1 MLLQSVLISAS
12 ALLSIVPSSAA
23 QYYSTP
29 CLLFGPDYPTPTN
42 LSHSVAINT
51 ATQNFRASLQAAL
64 TNATAYG
71 QLDPVSTSFSID
83 VYSLTQETPLFTSHY
98 SAPALSKPAAGVATV
113 DSNTIYRIGSTS
125 KLWTVYLYLIEAGD
139 LSFNDPITKY
149 IPELAAYANANTV
162 ALNEDD
168 VDITNWND
176 VTVGA
181 LASQLAGIARDAA
194 PAPSQDAKLAAAG
207 LPPVPGIN
215 GSFCGN
221 PAQEQIPCDRACE
234 CRPMGLQ

>member
-1 MLLQSVLISAS
+1 MLLQSILISVS
-12 ALLSIVPSSAA
+12 ALVSTLPSSAA

-29 CLLFGPDYPTPTN
+29 CPLFGPDYPAPTN
-42 LSHSVAINT
+42 LSESIALST
-51 ATQNFRASLQAAL
+51 ATESLRASLRAAL
-64 TNATAYG
+64 TKATVYG
-71 QLDPVSTSFSID
+71 QLDSVTTSFSID
-83 VYSLTQETPLFTSHY
+83 VYSLARDAPLFTYHY
-98 SAPALSKPAAGVATV
+98 SAPALSNPAAGVAGV

-125 KLWTVYLYLIEAGD
+125 KLWTVYLYLIAAGD
-139 LSFNDPITKY
+139 VSFNDPITRY
-149 IPELAAYANANTV
+149 VPELAAHAQGNPV
-162 ALNEDD
+162 ALTDD
-168 VDITNWND
+168 DIDITDWND

-207 LPPVPGIN
+207 LPRVPGIN

-234 CRPMGLQ
+234 CRLVDL